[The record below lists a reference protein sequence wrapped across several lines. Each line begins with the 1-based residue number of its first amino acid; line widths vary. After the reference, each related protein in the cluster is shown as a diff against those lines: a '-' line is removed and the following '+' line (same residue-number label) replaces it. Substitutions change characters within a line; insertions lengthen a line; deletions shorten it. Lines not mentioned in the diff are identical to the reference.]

1 MLKKILTC
9 PQQFIKGAF
18 PPFPLQLQEQELTG
32 KTPSPGRTACPA
44 AVPVTERAENS
55 HGAPAPSPALPF
67 VLISSINCS
76 LARGPGDTQE
86 GSLWLSPVSVVPA
99 MSVIP
104 SAGLALPGSRRAP
117 LALLQTHSGLTLVEQ
132 EWPQSKLEASAPS
145 PGPCSLCASS
155 KGSPMFCQGHE
166 ECPAAP
172 LCSQWEK
179 SLLWAERE

>member
-1 MLKKILTC
+1 MVALVERDGHAQPKNMYLPEVNAKS
-9 PQQFIKGAF
+9 
-18 PPFPLQLQEQELTG
+18 
-32 KTPSPGRTACPA
+32 TPSLTLEISP
-44 AVPVTERAENS
+44 ENCQAKPLS
-55 HGAPAPSPALPF
+55 FLCSPALPF

-76 LARGPGDTQE
+76 LAHGPGDTQE
-86 GSLWLSPVSVVPA
+86 GSLWLSLVSVVPA

-104 SAGLALPGSRRAP
+104 SAGLALPGSRHAP

-132 EWPQSKLEASAPS
+132 EWPQSRLEASAPS

-155 KGSPMFCQGHE
+155 KGSPMFCHGHE